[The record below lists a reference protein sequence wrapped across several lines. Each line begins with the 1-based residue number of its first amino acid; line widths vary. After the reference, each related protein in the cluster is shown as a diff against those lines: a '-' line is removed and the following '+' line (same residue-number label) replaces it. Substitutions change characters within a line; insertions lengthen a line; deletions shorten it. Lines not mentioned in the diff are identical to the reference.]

1 MLSDYCATVQDD
13 LLVKVI
19 FGKFVCEKQLT
30 DFIMAIQATTSF
42 FFVLNCGYNMGMLA
56 KLLMLVILILA
67 NFSEKLPIANNY

>member
-19 FGKFVCEKQLT
+19 FGEFVCEKQLT

-42 FFVLNCGYNMGMLA
+42 FFVLKCGYNMGMLA
-56 KLLMLVILILA
+56 KLLILVILILA
-67 NFSEKLPIANNY
+67 NFLKIANCQ